1 MCYQDLMLFRIVFSL
16 IYLIT
21 LEIGITAS
29 FEHIE
34 DSNICSQ
41 EQESDSDLKCDFH
54 CISQDLID
62 SSLLTS
68 EKNYFD
74 DISKLKIK
82 LLISKSNFN
91 LEIFPRTNSPP
102 FYS

>member
-1 MCYQDLMLFRIVFSL
+1 MLFRIVFSL

-21 LEIGITAS
+21 LEIGIAAS

-41 EQESDSDLKCDFH
+41 DKESEKNLNCDFH
-54 CISQDLID
+54 CISQGLID
-62 SSLLTS
+62 DNSLSSG
-68 EKNYFD
+68 KNNFESV
-74 DISKLKIK
+74 SKLKIK
-82 LLISKSNFN
+82 FTISNTNFD

-102 FYS
+102 FLA

>member
-1 MCYQDLMLFRIVFSL
+1 MFFRIVLSL

-21 LEIGITAS
+21 IEIGTAGALK
-29 FEHIE
+29 HDY

-41 EQESDSDLKCDFH
+41 EHESERNLKCDFH
-54 CISQDLID
+54 CFSQGLVDN
-62 SSLLTS
+62 SLLTS
-68 EKNYFD
+68 KKNDFD
-74 DISKLKIK
+74 YTPKLSIK
-82 LLISKSNFN
+82 LPISNTNFN

>member
-1 MCYQDLMLFRIVFSL
+1 MLFRIVFSL

-34 DSNICSQ
+34 DRNICSQ
-41 EQESDSDLKCDFH
+41 EKDFDSDLKCDFH
-54 CISQDLID
+54 CISNGLLDNGWLI
-62 SSLLTS
+62 S
-68 EKNYFD
+68 EKKNFD
-74 DISKLKIK
+74 VASKLKIQFIVNK
-82 LLISKSNFN
+82 TNFD

-102 FYS
+102 FFS

>member
-1 MCYQDLMLFRIVFSL
+1 MLFRIFLSL

-21 LEIGITAS
+21 IEIGTAGT
-29 FEHIE
+29 FEHDY

-41 EQESDSDLKCDFH
+41 EQESERNLKCDFH
-54 CISQDLID
+54 CFSQGLID
-62 SSLLTS
+62 NSLLTS
-68 EKNYFD
+68 EKNDFD
-74 DISKLKIK
+74 GMPKLCIK
-82 LLISKSNFN
+82 LPISNTNFN

>member
-1 MCYQDLMLFRIVFSL
+1 MLFRIVFSL

-21 LEIGITAS
+21 LEIGIATS

-41 EQESDSDLKCDFH
+41 DKESKKDLNCDFH
-54 CISQDLID
+54 CMSLGLID
-62 SSLLTS
+62 DSLSTS
-68 EKNYFD
+68 EKNDFD
-74 DISKLKIK
+74 GIPKISIK
-82 LLISKSNFN
+82 LPISNTNFN